1 MIKRGTKVV
10 SLQKN
15 TTIRHSNSLSDSNNN
30 NKKDSYESS
39 IVVLND
45 AYAING

>member
-1 MIKRGTKVV
+1 MVKREINVV

-15 TTIRHSNSLSDSNNN
+15 N
-30 NKKDSYESS
+30 SYESS

>member
-1 MIKRGTKVV
+1 MIKRERNIV

-15 TTIRHSNSLSDSNNN
+15 AITRLPYSLSDSNND

-45 AYAING
+45 VYAIDG

>member
-15 TTIRHSNSLSDSNNN
+15 TTLRLSYCLSDSN

-45 AYAING
+45 VYAING

>member
-1 MIKRGTKVV
+1 MVKREINVV

-15 TTIRHSNSLSDSNNN
+15 TITRHSNSLSDSNNN